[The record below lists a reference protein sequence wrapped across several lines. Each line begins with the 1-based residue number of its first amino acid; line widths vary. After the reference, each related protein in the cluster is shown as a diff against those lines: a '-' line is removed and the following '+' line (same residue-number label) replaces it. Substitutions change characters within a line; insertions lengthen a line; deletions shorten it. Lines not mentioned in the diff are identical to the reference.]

1 METSASRSAEKK
13 DKMDGSGFPDLP
25 KKPSETRGNTPIQR
39 GNCVSNV
46 ASGSVSVVVVVGGA
60 GGKLSPGL
68 TGAPPGGQRGS
79 RHGAMK
85 YTFQKGKVP
94 ILGADVPRLS
104 SSSTRPRQQSEV
116 TYGGGS
122 DVNPKQTL
130 ALKRASLIPHQG
142 SDACTRP
149 VWHRLRV

>member
-25 KKPSETRGNTPIQR
+25 KKSSETRGNTPVQSS
-39 GNCVSNV
+39 NCISSV
-46 ASGSVSVVVVVGGA
+46 ASGSVSVVVVVDGV

-68 TGAPPGGQRGS
+68 TGVPPGGQRGS
-79 RHGAMK
+79 QQGAMK

-94 ILGADVPRLS
+94 ILGTDVGRLS
-104 SSSTRPRQQSEV
+104 SSSTRSRQQSEV

-122 DVNPKQTL
+122 DVNPKQTQG
-130 ALKRASLIPHQG
+130 LKRASLIPHQG
-142 SDACTRP
+142 SNACTRP